1 MIDDSLA
8 GRCIAVPETREL
20 DLFAALLERRGASV
34 LRCPLVAILDAPDP
48 APVRAWLARFCD
60 GACDDLV
67 LLTGE
72 GLRRLLGCLERH
84 DAERLDAFRAQLARV
99 RTIVR
104 GPKPGRVLR
113 TLGLRPTLV
122 AETPTSEG
130 VIEVLRTLDLRGRR
144 VGVQRYGSEP
154 STRLLDT
161 LTAAGATPLPVSPYV
176 YADAADDAAVADLIT
191 RLAAGQVDA
200 IAFTSMAQVDRLF
213 GLASRRGLDD
223 TLRAGLSGSTVAAV
237 GPVVADALRARGVAV
252 DVMPGEAFFLKPL
265 TQALAGLLATSRP

>member
-20 DLFAALLERRGASV
+20 DLFTALLERRGASV

-213 GLASRRGLDD
+213 GLASRRGLND

-265 TQALAGLLATSRP
+265 TQALAGLLAASRS

>member
-223 TLRAGLSGSTVAAV
+223 TLRAGLSDSTVAAV